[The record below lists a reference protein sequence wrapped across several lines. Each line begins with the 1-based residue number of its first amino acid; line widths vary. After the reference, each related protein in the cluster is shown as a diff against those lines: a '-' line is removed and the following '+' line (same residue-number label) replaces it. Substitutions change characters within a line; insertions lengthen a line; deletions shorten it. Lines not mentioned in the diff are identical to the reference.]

1 MLQAFLIV
9 SDEARCLLSLKPNGL
24 SQAKFKLE
32 IGFPDS
38 QFQVYFFPRALYIPK
53 SGWDSYRWG
62 WFVMRKAGKLP
73 YLPREESVMEL
84 TMHCP
89 LSILDLIFSLFDQ
102 RCLFI
107 AQHWRASISSRLI
120 EHRLWSK
127 KEQNISPPK
136 CWCNPFAFTDSW
148 VMFAGGNSVWNE
160 LIFTVISDKELFWSQ
175 ETQCVLFFGWQ
186 TTFQKIVSKTRAIKT
201 LKGKLLRVF

>member
-1 MLQAFLIV
+1 M
-9 SDEARCLLSLKPNGL
+9 SDEARCLLTLKPNGL

-32 IGFPDS
+32 IGIPDS
-38 QFQVYFFPRALYIPK
+38 QFRVYFFLHVLYTFPNQVET
-53 SGWDSYRWG
+53 GYRWC
-62 WFVMRKAGKLP
+62 WFVMRRAGKLP

-84 TMHCP
+84 TMYCP
-89 LSILDLIFSLFDQ
+89 PSILDLIFSLFDQ

-107 AQHWRASISSRLI
+107 SQHWRASISSRLI

-186 TTFQKIVSKTRAIKT
+186 TTFQKIVSKTRAIKI